1 MPDGKRNIAILS
13 HKLAPPQPHRNAVER
28 RALLTRLSGSARV
41 RVVLI
46 HGPAGHGKTSL
57 MLQAEAAARATGAL
71 TAWLSVDET
80 DNDSRRFLDQLQ
92 AIFTDL
98 IARSSE
104 PAPGEGGEPLSSEA
118 RSDWLFTHF
127 TTLEKSAAIFLDD
140 LHAVTNPATIGL
152 LRHLVENSP
161 PNIRWYFAS
170 RTVPELAIARLVVN
184 EQAVILHPEDLRF
197 SRDETR
203 IFFDQTG
210 RFQLSDAERDAIYAA
225 TAGWPAAL
233 QLYRLAL
240 ESPAVRETLQSPSL
254 HQPREL
260 ADYLADDVLAR
271 QSPEVQ
277 DFLLK
282 TSLLQRMSA
291 PLCNEIL
298 GRSDSF
304 QMLSALER
312 AGLFVRRLDS
322 DGNWYTYH
330 AIFSRFL
337 QSHTRAIGGSTW
349 VKDIHRRSAEW
360 YVANGFLEDGIYHYC
375 EAGEYAKAADTF
387 DVVADRLVAQGQMV
401 TVERWSDQIPI
412 AELEQRPG
420 LVAKI
425 AWALAFLVSRHRKL
439 GPLVDILQRC
449 PPDAQTSADPIVAR
463 CMVRLLEDDLANAT
477 EMVAGIDA
485 GEPSPTP
492 FRAFELSAVS
502 NARGYAAMAA
512 GEFDVAHT
520 HLALGRS
527 LSDQGGATFTWAY
540 SIGKSSITLVAQGR
554 LQEALVRFRNAL
566 SDPRMSAAE
575 SISNA
580 CLASGYIMALYE
592 ADELDTA
599 LELFL
604 KSRELNANAFIHDYL
619 AVAYTAVARIYDIH
633 GQPVNALKILDE
645 ADDAAFAGHW
655 PRITRL
661 IKWARVHREIIAGR
675 IDQAQIIAGK
685 INPEAAPHGHWVRFS
700 AETCGDDI
708 GQIRLDIHTG
718 QARSALDM
726 IAPLM
731 KAAQRHNR
739 VFRQIKLHALA
750 ALAEARL
757 GNDAQAHL
765 ELEHGLKL
773 AAPGR
778 FVRTFLDEGEPMAQL
793 LLAHARIGE
802 TAQAAARP
810 CCCDR
815 TASEL
820 LARLVQATSG
830 EAPISKESFD
840 EKTLAA
846 QPLPAISENFTK
858 REQKVLAMLANYAS
872 NEQIAAGM
880 FITKDTL
887 KYHLKNIYGK
897 LNVKSRLEA
906 IRVVREM
913 GFK

>member
-1 MPDGKRNIAILS
+1 MADSKRTIAILS
-13 HKLAPPQPHRNAVER
+13 HKLTPPQPHRNAVER
-28 RALLTRLSGSARV
+28 RALLTRLASSVRV

-57 MLQAEAAARATGAL
+57 MLQAEAAARESGAL

-92 AIFTDL
+92 AIFAALSAKSGDPQMSAQGAPASND
-98 IARSSE
+98 ART
-104 PAPGEGGEPLSSEA
+104 
-118 RSDWLFTHF
+118 DWLFTHL
-127 TTLEKSAAIFLDD
+127 TSLEKPVAIFLDD

-152 LRHLVENSP
+152 LRHLVENSS
-161 PNIRWYFAS
+161 PNIRWYIAS
-170 RTVPELAIARLVVN
+170 RTVPELAIPRLVVS
-184 EQAVILHPEDLRF
+184 EQAVVLHPEDLRF
-197 SRDETR
+197 SRYETR
-203 IFFDQTG
+203 IFFEQTG
-210 RFQLSDAERDAIYAA
+210 RFTLSDAERDAIYLA

-240 ESPAVRETLQSPSL
+240 ESPTVRETLQSPTP

-291 PLCNEIL
+291 PLCNAIL
-298 GRSDSF
+298 DRQDSL

-312 AGLFVRRLDS
+312 GGLFVRRLDS

-337 QSHTRAIGGSTW
+337 KSHTRAIGKSTW

-360 YVANGFLEDGIYHYC
+360 YVSNGFLEDGIFHYC

-387 DVVADRLVAQGQMV
+387 DVLAEGLVAQGQMV
-401 TVERWSDQIPI
+401 TVERWSDQIPL
-412 AELEQRPG
+412 AELEKRPG
-420 LVAKI
+420 LAAKI
-425 AWALAFLVSRHRKL
+425 SWALAFLLNRHRKL
-439 GPLVDILQRC
+439 RPLVEILERC
-449 PPDAQTSADPIVAR
+449 PPDAPTTGDPMIAR
-463 CMVRLLEDDLANAT
+463 CMVRLIEDELGDAT
-477 EMVAGIDA
+477 AMVTGIDA
-485 GEPSPTP
+485 GEPTRVP
-492 FRAFELSAVS
+492 FRAFELSALS

-520 HLALGRS
+520 QLALGRT
-527 LSDQGGATFTWAY
+527 LSEQAGATFTWAY

-592 ADELDTA
+592 ADELDIA
-599 LELFL
+599 LEHFL
-604 KSRELNANAFIHDYL
+604 KSRELVANAFIHDYL
-619 AVAYTAVARIYDIH
+619 AVAYTAVARIHDIR
-633 GQPVNALKILDE
+633 GQSVNALKILDE

-655 PRITRL
+655 PRVTRL
-661 IKWARVHREIIAGR
+661 IKWARVHREIVAGR
-675 IDQAQIIAGK
+675 VEQAQIIAGQ
-685 INPEAAPHGHWVRFS
+685 IEPEPPSNGHWIRFS
-700 AETCGDDI
+700 AETWGEDI
-708 GQIRLDIHTG
+708 GQIRIDIHTG
-718 QARSALDM
+718 HAQRALDR
-726 IAPLM
+726 IEGLLAD
-731 KAAQRHNR
+731 AHDHNR
-739 VFRQIKLHALA
+739 IFRQIKLHALA
-750 ALAEARL
+750 ALAEASL
-757 GNDAQAHL
+757 GRDARAHSQL
-765 ELEHGLKL
+765 ERALKL
-773 AAPGR
+773 AAPGK

-802 TAQAAARP
+802 AAQAAARS
-810 CCCDR
+810 CTCDKG
-815 TASEL
+815 ASEL
-820 LARLVQATSG
+820 LARLVQATG
-830 EAPISKESFD
+830 EEATTGKDTSD
-840 EKTLAA
+840 EKSAAA
-846 QPLPAISENFTK
+846 QPLPAIAENFTK
-858 REQKVLAMLANYAS
+858 REQKVIAMLANYAS